1 MTARSGRILHLI
13 LVAEKVVE
21 LLERLDQ
28 EIVDRESDRSA
39 PIRITPEQA
48 CTGFRWVVGHTM
60 LMSHDQDHIGI
71 IFVIVREGADAV
83 GRQEF
88 LFVQHITQHGFEPI
102 TTHE

>member
-1 MTARSGRILHLI
+1 MPARSGRIFHLI
-13 LVAEKVVE
+13 LVAENVVE
-21 LLERLDQ
+21 LLGRLDQ

-39 PIRITPEQA
+39 PIRISPEQA

-60 LMSHDQDHIGI
+60 LMSQDQDHIVM

-88 LFVQHITQHGFEPI
+88 PFVQHITQHGFQPI